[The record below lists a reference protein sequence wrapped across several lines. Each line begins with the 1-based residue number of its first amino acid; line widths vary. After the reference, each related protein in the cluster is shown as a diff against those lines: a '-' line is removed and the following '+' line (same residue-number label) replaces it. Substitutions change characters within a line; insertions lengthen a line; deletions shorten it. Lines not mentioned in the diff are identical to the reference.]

1 MLMRGSKII
10 HPSRFL
16 FALLLLAL
24 AACGGAG
31 LAPVATRQRSKATTR
46 SAPPFKRTA
55 RLWPSLNRASPCS
68 TVMPGLPS
76 RMPSYLAWRSSS
88 TRACCWA
95 NSLLRSIVGTV
106 AGVSER
112 LPILIAARQGVRGG
126 FELVGRGPVTE
137 RFTSD
142 LWSHG
147 RFALTGT
154 WLGGGIDPPERL
166 PGDTLF
172 AWDLRNP
179 RIPTLTA
186 ALTVDARTVNDVK
199 IRSDGTLAVLTHEGS
214 VDGLNGI
221 TLLDL
226 TEPLQPTILTRFSAG
241 LESGVHNVWIEGDFV
256 YAVADGEGAGLRIID
271 ISGVTDPLLPRAP
284 TVVASFVAETSF
296 LHDVLVRDGL
306 AFLSHWDAGL
316 IILDVGNGVAG
327 GSPQQPVEVSR
338 IATAGGQTHNAWY
351 WPAAG
356 YVFVGE
362 EDFDTPGL
370 MHVVDVSDLF
380 HPREVATFGVP
391 GETPHNFWVDEERG
405 ILYAAWYSAG
415 VRAVDVSGEL
425 LGALEQQE
433 REIAVTRYGSDAGCR
448 SADGTCAWAPQLHEG
463 LLHVSDLNTGLWI
476 FRPAF

>member
-24 AACGGAG
+24 AACGGDGGGEAESLLVVGPSAVRQGEVTVFSALTRDPRNPRSRLVADSTVSWTVEPAEAG
-31 LAPVATRQRSKATTR
+31 LITAEGRFVGYRPGPAAIVA
-46 SAPPFKRTA
+46 
-55 RLWPSLNRASPCS
+55 
-68 TVMPGLPS
+68 
-76 RMPSYLAWRSSS
+76 
-88 TRACCWA
+88 
-95 NSLLRSIVGTV
+95 TV
-106 AGVSER
+106 AGGSGR
-112 LPILIAARQGVRGG
+112 LPVLIAPRQGVRGG

>member
-1 MLMRGSKII
+1 MLMRGSKI
-10 HPSRFL
+10 SRQSGFL
-16 FALLLLAL
+16 AALLLLAL
-24 AACGGAG
+24 AACGGDGGQDAESLRVVGPSEVRQGEVAVFSALTHPPRRQPVVDPTLVWRVEPAEAG
-31 LAPVATRQRSKATTR
+31 LI
-46 SAPPFKRTA
+46 TA
-55 RLWPSLNRASPCS
+55 AGRFVGYR
-68 TVMPGLPS
+68 PGP
-76 RMPSYLAWRSSS
+76 A
-88 TRACCWA
+88 A
-95 NSLLRSIVGTV
+95 IVGSV
-106 AGVSER
+106 AGVSGR
-112 LPILIAARQGVRGG
+112 LPILVAPRQGVRGG
-126 FELVGRGPVTE
+126 FELIGRGAVTE

-147 RFALTGT
+147 RFGLTGT

-172 AWDLRNP
+172 AWDLRTPLN
-179 RIPTLTA
+179 PTLTA

-226 TEPLQPTILTRFSAG
+226 TEPLQPAILTRFSAG

-271 ISGVTDPLLPRAP
+271 ISGVTDPLLPAPP

-327 GSPQQPVEVSR
+327 GSPQQPVEISR

-362 EDFDTPGL
+362 EDFETPGL
-370 MHVVDVSDLF
+370 MHVVDVKDLF
-380 HPREVATFGVP
+380 HPREVASYGVP

-433 REIAVTRYGSDAGCR
+433 REIAVADYGSNAGCR
-448 SADGTCAWAPQLHEG
+448 SADGTCSWAPQLHEG

>member
-1 MLMRGSKII
+1 MLIRGGKII
-10 HPSRFL
+10 RQSRFL
-16 FALLLLAL
+16 SALLLLAL
-24 AACGGAG
+24 AACGGDGGREAESLLVVGPSEVRQGEVAVFSALPHPSRRQPVVDPTLVWAVEPAEAG
-31 LAPVATRQRSKATTR
+31 LI
-46 SAPPFKRTA
+46 TA
-55 RLWPSLNRASPCS
+55 EGRFVGYR
-68 TVMPGLPS
+68 PGP
-76 RMPSYLAWRSSS
+76 A
-88 TRACCWA
+88 A
-95 NSLLRSIVGTV
+95 IVGTV
-106 AGVSER
+106 AGVSGR
-112 LPILIAARQGVRGG
+112 LPVLIAARQGVRGE
-126 FELVGRGPVTE
+126 FELIGRGPVTE

-147 RFALTGT
+147 RFGLTGT

-179 RIPTLTA
+179 RVPTLTA

-271 ISGVTDPLLPRAP
+271 ISRVTDPLLPTAP

-327 GSPQQPVEVSR
+327 GSPQQPVEISR

-448 SADGTCAWAPQLHEG
+448 SVDGTCAWAPQLHEG

-476 FRPAF
+476 FRPTF